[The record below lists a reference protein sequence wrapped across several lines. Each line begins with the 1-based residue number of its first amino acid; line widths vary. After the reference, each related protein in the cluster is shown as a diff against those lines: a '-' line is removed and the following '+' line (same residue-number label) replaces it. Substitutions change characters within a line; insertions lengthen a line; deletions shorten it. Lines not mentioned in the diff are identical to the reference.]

1 MATIMND
8 EVRFHLK
15 IRHGDV
21 GRYVILPGDPGRV
34 PKIAALLD
42 DAKQIAQNREYN
54 IYTGTLNGEKVSVCS
69 TGIGGPSAAIAVEEL
84 IDSGA
89 TTFIRV
95 GTSGGIDLSVIG
107 GDLII
112 AEAAIRAEGT
122 SYEYLPQGYPSIA
135 DFEVTTALVQ
145 AAKELSTE
153 DAGNRY
159 HVGVVH
165 SKDSFYGET
174 NPERSAVGDNIQS
187 RWDSYFKCGCLT
199 SEMECA
205 AIYAVGLVRS
215 VFPKKIRCGGVL
227 TALWNAERSKRNMPD
242 NITDDSTR
250 GIKCAVRAVEL
261 LIEKD
266 KAAYNRFM
274 SEIHGD
280 IRRGE

>member
-1 MATIMND
+1 MATIMN
-8 EVRFHLK
+8 ENERFHLK
-15 IRHGDV
+15 IKNGDV

-42 DAKQIAQNREYN
+42 NAQQIAQNREYN
-54 IYTGTLNGEKVSVCS
+54 IYTGTLCGEKVSVCS

-89 TTFIRV
+89 DTFIRV
-95 GTSGGIDLSVIG
+95 GTSGGIELSVVG

-135 DFEVTTALVQ
+135 DFDVTTALVN
-145 AAKELSTE
+145 AAKELSTNE
-153 DAGNRY
+153 DGNRY

-165 SKDSFYGET
+165 SKDSFYGEV
-174 NPERSAVGDNIQS
+174 NPDGSAVSDNIKS
-187 RWDSYFKCGCLT
+187 RWDSYVKCGCLT

-215 VFPKKIRCGGVL
+215 EFPAKKIRCGGVL

-250 GIKCAVRAVEL
+250 GIKCAVRAIEL
-261 LIEKD
+261 LIEQD
-266 KAAYNRFM
+266 KAN
-274 SEIHGD
+274 
-280 IRRGE
+280 

>member
-42 DAKQIAQNREYN
+42 NAKQIAQNREYN

-89 TTFIRV
+89 NTFIRV

-135 DFEVTTALVQ
+135 DFDVTTALVQ

-153 DAGNRY
+153 EPGNRY

-174 NPERSAVGDNIQS
+174 NPERSAVEDNIKS

-261 LIEKD
+261 LIEQD

-274 SEIHGD
+274 SEMHGD
-280 IRRGE
+280 IRPGE